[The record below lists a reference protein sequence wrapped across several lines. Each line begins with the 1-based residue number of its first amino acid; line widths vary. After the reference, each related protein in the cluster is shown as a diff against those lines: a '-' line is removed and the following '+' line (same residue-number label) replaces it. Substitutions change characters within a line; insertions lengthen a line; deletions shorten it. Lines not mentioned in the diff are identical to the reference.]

1 MAKPMQNRTQPGQGY
16 RTSVMQR
23 PPYPGAP
30 QPVRPGAVMPPVSA
44 LTREERLEA
53 KRLAEEASFSSDG
66 SVFDIRET
74 DESSSAIANAITIPA
89 GAVKADRSCGT
100 KPNAAPGKLCVN
112 CGAPIQTPDYG
123 REKQFCCRHCYNK
136 WWHANH
142 TARTAYNRICPVCGK
157 EFTVRSNKSQKYC
170 SANCYQAARKAGG
183 EEYACREDMTGE
195 KDAAEAFAGKEHE
208 KPNRKTDKE
217 DD

>member
-66 SVFDIRET
+66 SVFAIREN
-74 DESSSAIANAITIPA
+74 DESSSAIANTITIPV
-89 GAVKADRSCGT
+89 GAVKADRSRGT
-100 KPNAAPGKLCVN
+100 KPNAEPEKFCVN

-123 REKQFCCRHCYNK
+123 REKQF
-136 WWHANH
+136 
-142 TARTAYNRICPVCGK
+142 CPVCGK

-170 SANCYQAARKAGG
+170 SANCYQVARKAGG